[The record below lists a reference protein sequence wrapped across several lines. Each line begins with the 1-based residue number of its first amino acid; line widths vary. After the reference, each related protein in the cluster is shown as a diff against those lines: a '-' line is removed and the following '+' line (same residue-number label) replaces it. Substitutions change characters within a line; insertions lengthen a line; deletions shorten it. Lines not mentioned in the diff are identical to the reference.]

1 VTETGAASWV
11 LRIKLKNGRRADVG
25 LGSFSEVS
33 LQRAREEGRRLRKEF
48 RDSSDADPADTRR
61 QAKAQAVAEAEEQ
74 RKAAELARVTSIT
87 QGIETRA

>member
-1 VTETGAASWV
+1 LAWAAFRKSAC
-11 LRIKLKNGRRADVG
+11 K
-25 LGSFSEVS
+25 EP
-33 LQRAREEGRRLRKEF
+33 REEGRRLRKEF
-48 RDSSDADPADTRR
+48 RDSSDADPADTRK